1 MDGGVIMAKY
11 LTIKQKRI
19 LEFIADYMNR
29 SGFSPSIRD
38 IQESL
43 GIRNIRGVTV
53 HLDSLEK
60 KGYISKGKSH
70 RSIRILRMSEQ
81 SEGSRP
87 SDIPIL
93 GTIAAGLPLLAIE
106 NIEGRVQLPES
117 MMGIDESAFLLRV
130 RGDSMTGAHILPD
143 DLVLIRP
150 QQTANNGDLVAAL
163 LGDEAT
169 VKRLHIE
176 NNTITLMPAN
186 PLYEP
191 ITLRDT
197 DARIIGKVIGLLRL
211 Y

>member
-1 MDGGVIMAKY
+1 MAKY
-11 LTIKQKRI
+11 LTVKQKRI

-29 SGFSPSIRD
+29 FGFSPSIRD
-38 IQESL
+38 IKESL
-43 GIRNIRGVTV
+43 EIRNIRGVTV
-53 HLDSLEK
+53 HLDSLEN
-60 KGYISKGKSH
+60 KGYISKGRSH
-70 RSIRILRMSEQ
+70 RSIQILRMPEHP
-81 SEGSRP
+81 EDNGS
-87 SDIPIL
+87 SHIPIL

-106 NIEGRVQLPES
+106 NIEGQIQLPEL

-176 NNTITLMPAN
+176 DNRITLVPAN

-191 ITLRDT
+191 IIMRDS
-197 DARIIGKVIGLLRL
+197 DARIIGKVIGLLRS

>member
-1 MDGGVIMAKY
+1 MAKY
-11 LTIKQKRI
+11 LTAKQKRI

-29 SGFSPSIRD
+29 FGYSPSIRD
-38 IQESL
+38 IQETL
-43 GIRNIRGVTV
+43 EIRNIRGVTV
-53 HLDSLEK
+53 HLDALES
-60 KGYISKGKSH
+60 KGYISKGRSH
-70 RSIRILRMSEQ
+70 RSIQILRMPDQ
-81 SEGSRP
+81 SVEAGS
-87 SDIPIL
+87 SGIPIL

-106 NIEGRVQLPES
+106 NIEGRIQLPES

-169 VKRLHIE
+169 VKKLHIE
-176 NNTITLMPAN
+176 DNRITLLPAN

-191 ITLRDT
+191 IILQDT
-197 DARIIGKVIGLLRL
+197 DARIIGKVIGLLRS

>member
-1 MDGGVIMAKY
+1 MAKY
-11 LTIKQKRI
+11 LTTKQKRI

-29 SGFSPSIRD
+29 FGYSPSIRD

-43 GIRNIRGVTV
+43 DIRNIRGVTV

-60 KGYISKGKSH
+60 KGYISKGRSH
-70 RSIRILRMSEQ
+70 RSIQILRMPEQ
-81 SEGSRP
+81 SEGSGS

-169 VKRLHIE
+169 VKKLHIE
-176 NNTITLMPAN
+176 DNRITLMPAN

-191 ITLRDT
+191 IILQDT
-197 DARIIGKVIGLLRL
+197 DARIIGKVIGLLRS